1 MNGSRG
7 IGAAFVLGALLAGGL
22 AVAGYLMGV
31 GVGQVRAGERYVTVR
46 GLAER
51 ELPAN
56 LAIWPLV
63 YNTTGD
69 DLAQLYASLDRD
81 AETIARFLVAR
92 GFAAEEISR
101 SAPRVT
107 DFEAQS
113 YGGNRPPQRYGVE
126 GTVMLR
132 TAKVGEV
139 KAAMQASAEL
149 VREGITL
156 IRSYEASPL
165 FLFTELA
172 AIKPEMIAEATRS
185 AREAADQ
192 FAQDSASRISG
203 IHRASQGL
211 FQILPRDNAPG
222 QSEELQLFKTV
233 RVVTT
238 VDYRLAD

>member
-22 AVAGYLMGV
+22 ALAGYLMGL
-31 GVGQVRAGERYVTVR
+31 GVGQMRAGDRHVTVK

-69 DLAQLYASLDRD
+69 DLAQLYARLDRD
-81 AETIARFLVAR
+81 AEIISAFLLAR
-92 GFAAEEISR
+92 GFSADEISR
-101 SAPRVT
+101 SAPRVS
-107 DFEAQS
+107 DFEAQG
-113 YGGNRPPQRYGVE
+113 YGNNRPIHRYGVE

-132 TAKVGEV
+132 TGKVEEV

-149 VREGITL
+149 VKDGITL

-165 FLFTELA
+165 FLFTELN
-172 AIKPEMIAEATRS
+172 AIKPEMIADATRD
-185 AREAADQ
+185 ARRAAEQ
-192 FAQDSASRISG
+192 FAEDSGSAVGG
-203 IHRASQGL
+203 IRSAQQG
-211 FQILPRDNAPG
+211 FFSIEDRDQHSPE
-222 QSEELQLFKTV
+222 QKKI

-238 VDYRLAD
+238 IEYFLED

>member
-172 AIKPEMIAEATRS
+172 AIKPEMIADATRD
-185 AREAADQ
+185 ARRAAEQ
-192 FAQDSASRISG
+192 FAEDSGSSVGSIRSAQQGFFSIEDRDQHSPEHKRI
-203 IHRASQGL
+203 
-211 FQILPRDNAPG
+211 
-222 QSEELQLFKTV
+222 

-238 VDYRLAD
+238 VEYFLAD